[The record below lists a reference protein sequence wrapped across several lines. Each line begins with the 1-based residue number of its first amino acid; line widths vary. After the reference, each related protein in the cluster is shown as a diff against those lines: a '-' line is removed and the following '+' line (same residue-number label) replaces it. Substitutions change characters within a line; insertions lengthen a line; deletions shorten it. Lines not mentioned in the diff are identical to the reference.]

1 MNKKYF
7 VWETINY
14 GIDTRRN
21 NIVLRPFEPLKI
33 IEQPN
38 DVYSVVKKC
47 GRGQVRKY
55 MIRTALL
62 HPAMY

>member
-7 VWETINY
+7 VWKTINY
-14 GIDTRRN
+14 GIDTRGN

-38 DVYSVVKKC
+38 DIYSVVKKF

-55 MIRTALL
+55 MVRTALL
-62 HPAMY
+62 EPMG

>member
-7 VWETINY
+7 VCETNY
-14 GIDTRRN
+14 YGRDTRGHY
-21 NIVLRPFEPLKI
+21 VMLRPFEPLKI

-38 DVYSVVKKC
+38 GVYSVVKKC

-62 HPAMY
+62 EPLY